1 MYGPVPLL
9 ILTLVRFS
17 YTAEPTAK
25 VFTATGPNGES
36 AQYLLVPDASSPT
49 GSRAIPVGPSGT
61 SLSPTT
67 PIPTTGMPTISL
79 QALMAAIGPQTG
91 NKVQLDLTKL
101 HLHGI
106 DFAVNGTEDASD
118 AKPSEAPSSTLAPYT
133 RRPFA
138 GRTRATVAVPLVENE
153 QELVKMA
160 VPKSSE
166 RYRRRKPWK
175 RGHAG
180 TALPIIAD
188 NEATTTTPA
197 QPSSTTVPQPTRI
210 EIEPK
215 KRQPDSPQSSPKWRA
230 LESGEM
236 TAMGDFLIANG
247 KSKKAGKIHPS
258 LRTTVGPRYE
268 TTIVDEVR
276 DDDFTT
282 PAPTTTSY
290 RNRMPVV
297 LEALEPTNNFLD
309 RQVNAIVQ
317 QMNSRVYNGTTT
329 AYPITPED
337 ATAESIVQEL
347 KNAFFPPQIKAS
359 PTEMTALRE
368 AARLSTS
375 PTPVHPEI
383 RRTPN
388 RKADSATKP
397 VTTVTPK
404 EKPRADASKTLH
416 IPAKAPKQE
425 EPKKATLSPENA
437 LLAFLDRNPLDI
449 YRAQDEE
456 TTTEKIV
463 TTTTTAFTT
472 TPKVN
477 ITTPALQLD
486 PPVEKQNKALL
497 KVAGLDGGKPSAWK
511 ENAVSS
517 KQRHYGMVAAPINL
531 RRLRKKRLRAGRRLT
546 RRDRRRPQQ
555 TKRNFRQTAKYQ
567 MNDVKT
573 KVFPRK
579 PAATLDGDTDQPNP
593 VLTRPQ
599 TQNYQP
605 HPEPRRDLEM
615 TTPHPKIYTTHPY
628 MLTTSYTPIPLLPPT
643 TSGPAKV
650 EPKIR
655 ISPELGPKPRLPH
668 NVIGPIP
675 LEQPGKGN
683 KSDNTVFDLFREAL
697 EYVLDTK
704 NSKEKSDK
712 PRVQQ
717 LKRLDA
723 IPDPNLRWSEG
734 SPAIGGLMALSNI
747 LIHPS
752 NRHMAAGQNSGIGF
766 SKLSIKRQEPALKPA
781 KLPQSNLDLEME
793 ELADTIS
800 RLDQQQLNSNSI
812 QILNPA
818 EDQPYLIDSRF

>member
-25 VFTATGPNGES
+25 VFTATGPNGEP

-49 GSRAIPVGPSGT
+49 GSRAIP
-61 SLSPTT
+61 SPTT

-118 AKPSEAPSSTLAPYT
+118 AKSSEAPSSTLAPYT

-188 NEATTTTPA
+188 NEATTTTLA

-268 TTIVDEVR
+268 TTVVDEVR

-317 QMNSRVYNGTTT
+317 QMNSRVYNGTTM

-368 AARLSTS
+368 AARLGTS

-383 RRTPN
+383 RR
-388 RKADSATKP
+388 
-397 VTTVTPK
+397 
-404 EKPRADASKTLH
+404 LH

-449 YRAQDEE
+449 YRAKDEE
-456 TTTEKIV
+456 STTEKIL
-463 TTTTTAFTT
+463 TTTAKTTTFIT
-472 TPKVN
+472 TPKLDT
-477 ITTPALQLD
+477 TTPALQID
-486 PPVEKQNKALL
+486 SPVYKQEKAEFKI
-497 KVAGLDGGKPSAWK
+497 AGLDGGKPSEWK

-605 HPEPRRDLEM
+605 HPEPRRHLEM

-655 ISPELGPKPRLPH
+655 ISPELGPKPRFPH

-697 EYVLDTK
+697 EYVLDPK

-752 NRHMAAGQNSGIGF
+752 NRHKAAGQNSGIGF

-781 KLPQSNLDLEME
+781 KLPKSNLDLEME

-812 QILNPA
+812 QILNPT